1 MFFWYKFLSYLFYP
15 FSYFFLLF
23 RKLKK
28 KEDKDRYLE
37 KIAKIKIKRK
47 DGFLV
52 WFHVASVGEA
62 MSILPL
68 VENLKENEKINTILI
83 TSITLSSGQI
93 LEKKYISNKKI
104 IHQFLPLDI
113 PIFVNKFLDHW
124 SPNLSI
130 FIDSEIWP
138 NLIYNIKKR
147 NIPLLLVNG
156 RISKK
161 TFFKWKF
168 FKNFSK
174 KVFDKFDLCIASS
187 KEAENYL
194 KILGAKNIK
203 SYGNL
208 KFTKTKN
215 DSSNYSDKKLDEK
228 LKDRKIW
235 CAASTHPTEEIF
247 CSKIHLELK
256 KIYSNI
262 LTVIIPRHISR
273 TKKIADELSS
283 LNLNTTLYSDI
294 EKLDGKTDILLVEE
308 DVEVLL
314 SG

>member
-28 KEDKDRYLE
+28 KEDKNRYLE

-168 FKNFSK
+168 FKNFQK
-174 KVFDKFDLCIASS
+174 KFSI
-187 KEAENYL
+187 
-194 KILGAKNIK
+194 
-203 SYGNL
+203 NL
-208 KFTKTKN
+208 
-215 DSSNYSDKKLDEK
+215 
-228 LKDRKIW
+228 
-235 CAASTHPTEEIF
+235 
-247 CSKIHLELK
+247 
-256 KIYSNI
+256 IY
-262 LTVIIPRHISR
+262 V
-273 TKKIADELSS
+273 
-283 LNLNTTLYSDI
+283 
-294 EKLDGKTDILLVEE
+294 
-308 DVEVLL
+308 
-314 SG
+314 